1 MNALNGVWSD
11 TEILQIITQQ
21 ELQKL
26 ITNLQGDLILKIQKS
41 QSKLET
47 FRKLKTKFCWD

>member
-26 ITNLQGDLILKIQKS
+26 KTNLQGDLILKIQKS

-47 FRKLKTKFCWD
+47 FRKLKTKFCWY

>member
-47 FRKLKTKFCWD
+47 FRKLKTKFCWY

>member
-47 FRKLKTKFCWD
+47 FTKLKTKFYWY